1 MKQILIIIM
10 VVLLLLCLADMP
22 YGYFTLVR
30 FMAAFLFG
38 YMAYDFFEE
47 EKNGLGWTFVAL
59 TLLFQP
65 FFRFHLGR
73 AVWNVVDVVVAIGLI
88 AILIY
93 EFRNRNRDEWFSEK

>member
-1 MKQILIIIM
+1 MKPLLKIIM

-30 FMAAFLFG
+30 FVAAFLFG
-38 YMAYDFFEE
+38 YMAYEFFQV
-47 EKNGLGWTFVAL
+47 EKSGLGWTFVAL

-65 FFRFHLGR
+65 FLRFHLGR

-88 AILIY
+88 VLLIWDY
-93 EFRNRNRDEWFSEK
+93 RKIGK